1 MKLIKNLGVELKG
14 KWLINYAIYECP
26 FCLKEFKA
34 NVDDIKR
41 GRKKHCGCTHILPEL
56 EPVINGFTVLEDL
69 RTINARRMAI
79 FKCPLCDDG
88 KFKAIVSDIRSS
100 KDNRKRKHCGCYV
113 KPKKEKII
121 KEKPIIIP
129 KERQPKITDHPLY
142 STWMG
147 MRKRCYNPKHDS
159 YKNYGGRGI
168 VLCDRW
174 FKSFID
180 FANDMGP
187 KPDKSYTI
195 DRINNDG
202 MYEPGNCKWS
212 SPAEQALNK
221 RPKLLKI
228 NGSS

>member
-14 KWLINYAIYECP
+14 KWLVNYAIYECP

-113 KPKKEKII
+113 KPKKEKVI
-121 KEKPIIIP
+121 KEKVI
-129 KERQPKITDHPLY
+129 KAVKDKNKDNPLY

-147 MRKRCYNPKHDS
+147 IRKRCYDTNHCN

-168 VLCDRW
+168 IMCERW
-174 FKSFID
+174 FKSFTD

-187 KPDKSYTI
+187 KPHKSYSI
-195 DRINNDG
+195 DRIDNNG
-202 MYEPGNCKWS
+202 IYEPSNCRWATPS
-212 SPAEQALNK
+212 EQAAN
-221 RPKLLKI
+221 RRR
-228 NGSS
+228 